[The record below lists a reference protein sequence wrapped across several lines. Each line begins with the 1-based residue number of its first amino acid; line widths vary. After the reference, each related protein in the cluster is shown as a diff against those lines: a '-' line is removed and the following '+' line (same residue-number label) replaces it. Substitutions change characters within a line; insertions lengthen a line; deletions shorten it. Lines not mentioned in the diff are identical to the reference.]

1 MSKVLGP
8 CKSSSVTEASD
19 TCCIDSETPLE
30 IVNSVRG
37 MLNSGM
43 TLNCTVN
50 VNVNSEK
57 KVIRLC
63 SSSVFICL

>member
-19 TCCIDSETPLE
+19 TCSIDSETRLE

-50 VNVNSEK
+50 IISNSEK
-57 KVIRLC
+57 
-63 SSSVFICL
+63 